1 MGVVGRKNCLSFLTH
16 LQNVQDMQD
25 GGGGGLS
32 IKSPAFKNNRTK
44 TTKHIKGVPCP
55 QTHSLSVN
63 SALTS
68 DYTTLT

>member
-1 MGVVGRKNCLSFLTH
+1 MGVVGRKNSLSFLTY

-25 GGGGGLS
+25 GGGGS

-55 QTHSLSVN
+55 QTHSFSVN
-63 SALTS
+63 RALTS

>member
-1 MGVVGRKNCLSFLTH
+1 MLGEKNSLSFLTY

-25 GGGGGLS
+25 GGGGGGGVS
-32 IKSPAFKNNRTK
+32 IKSPAFKNNR

-63 SALTS
+63 NALTS